1 MVSAVSSVVA
11 SRELDGDSGEYGFDA
26 PSLTVVVK
34 YSDSTEYTVK
44 LGNVNSFNSSMV
56 MDFTSVIF
64 CYFLL
69 NLAMKKPSVLCIPG
83 RSCR

>member
-11 SRELDGDSGEYGFDA
+11 SRELDGDSGEYGFDS

-44 LGNVNSFNSSMV
+44 LGNE
-56 MDFTSVIF
+56 
-64 CYFLL
+64 FLQFL
-69 NLAMKKPSVLCIPG
+69 HISHASEFEGVPLHG
-83 RSCR
+83 